1 MRAFWIKP
9 YDHTVNFD
17 DAAHIVADIPGPH
30 IPARRAK
37 LLYKHIRK
45 YRPEN
50 LLELGTARG
59 GSAVF
64 IAAALAENGI
74 GHLTSVDSTRWRWE
88 NPAPLE
94 VLEKAG
100 LSQFVTLDKNSSTYA
115 WFLKRELESCMDA
128 AGSVRP
134 KYDFIFIDGAK
145 NWSTDGITVIV
156 AERLLRPG
164 GWLLLDDLGWNYK
177 QHAPNKKRHYEID
190 VEKLSES
197 ERAEPHLRAVFDL
210 LVRTNPAFDE
220 FVVQDNWWGWARK
233 AAASP
238 ADNGTA
244 HLVESPDAVKP
255 GQRRQRRHRSA
266 GAPSPPGQESLSAA
280 RSAADEWPATGP
292 AVRRPC

>member
-30 IPARRAK
+30 IPARRAS
-37 LLYKHIRK
+37 LLYKHIRN

-64 IAAALAENGI
+64 MASALAENGI
-74 GHLTSVDSTRWRWE
+74 GHLTSVDSTRWKWE
-88 NPAPLE
+88 NPTPLE

-100 LSQFVTLDKNSSTYA
+100 LSQFVTLDKNFSTYA
-115 WFLKRELESCMDA
+115 WFLKGELESCMDA
-128 AGSVRP
+128 DGLVRS
-134 KYDFIFIDGAK
+134 KYDFIFLDGAK
-145 NWSTDGITVIV
+145 NWSTDGITVII

-177 QHAPNKKRHYEID
+177 QHAPDKKRHYEID

-197 ERAEPHLRAVFDL
+197 ERSEPHLRAVFDL

-220 FVVQDNWWGWARK
+220 FVVQDDWWGWARK
-233 AAASP
+233 SP
-238 ADNGTA
+238 AAGPAGNGVG
-244 HLVESPDAVKP
+244 HLVKPQDAVRPPDAVKP
-255 GQRRQRRHRSA
+255 GVGGVGALLRRSRR
-266 GAPSPPGQESLSAA
+266 A
-280 RSAADEWPATGP
+280 RSHRARTDRNAAAGP
-292 AVRRPC
+292 G